1 MLLADLKSMAA
12 GLGIAGAGS
21 MKKAVLVE
29 AIKSSQS
36 APATPTT
43 KSVTKPNAKT
53 PVEEPAAKPAEK
65 PAEEPAAEPVV
76 KPVVRRTQRTAR
88 TVVVQAPTQAPTQAP
103 AQASSETPTEAAT
116 ETPAPEPAP
125 DRQPRER
132 RAREKQAPATDVQD
146 QGAQD
151 KQSQDRSEQRRQGQD
166 RQDQDRSEQRRQG
179 QDRSEQ
185 RRQGQDKQAQDKQ
198 DSDKQGQKQAQ
209 QTQGKQ
215 SRQGGQGNQGQ
226 QQGNQGQQQGQQA
239 YDKQDQQS
247 YQFQNDDDD
256 DGEGGSRR
264 NRRRRG
270 RDRTTVRAGTRNE
283 PDTTILEDDVLVP
296 AAGILDVLDN
306 CAFVRT
312 SGYLPGPED
321 VYLSLSMVRKYNL
334 RRGDAVV
341 GQVRQPRE
349 GERREKF
356 NPMVRIDS
364 INGTEAEGAKDR
376 VDFADAVPV
385 HPHQRLRLSTD
396 EFNLTGRVIDVAAPV
411 GKGQRGLIL
420 APPRTG
426 ATSLLQSIAT
436 SVTTNNPE
444 CHVMVVLIDTRP
456 EEVTDF
462 QRAVKGEV
470 VASTF
475 DRQPADHTLVA
486 ELAIERAKRLVELG
500 HDVVVLLDSL
510 TRLGRA
516 YNLAAPPNGR
526 VLGGL
531 VDSSAVH
538 PTKEF
543 FGAARKI
550 EDGGSLTILATVTVG
565 TGSATDEFFL
575 EELAGTANLELRL
588 SVDRAAAGIVP
599 AVDVVASGTRH
610 EELLLAPAEGAVVGN
625 LRKQLAAA
633 DSPQA
638 LNKLVGSRMSAD

>member
-1 MLLADLKSMAA
+1 MTETPSAATPADSQDAAPDAATKPARKASKSGGLGSMLLADLKSMA
-12 GLGIAGAGS
+12 GGMGIAGAGS
-21 MKKAVLVE
+21 MKKAQLVE
-29 AIKSSQS
+29 AIKAAQSPNASAQKPAQKSSQ
-36 APATPTT
+36 
-43 KSVTKPNAKT
+43 KSSQ
-53 PVEEPAAKPAEK
+53 K
-65 PAEEPAAEPVV
+65 PAEEPAQQEAAPA
-76 KPVVRRTQRTAR
+76 PDPAPAR
-88 TVVVQAPTQAPTQAP
+88 TD
-103 AQASSETPTEAAT
+103 EAARS
-116 ETPAPEPAP
+116 EEPAP
-125 DRQPRER
+125 QTTVRTRTRKQRAAEQAAEAAEQKQPEQ
-132 RAREKQAPATDVQD
+132 KQK
-146 QGAQD
+146 QD
-151 KQSQDRSEQRRQGQD
+151 KQ
-166 RQDQDRSEQRRQG
+166 
-179 QDRSEQ
+179 
-185 RRQGQDKQAQDKQ
+185 QDKQ
-198 DSDKQGQKQAQ
+198 DQKSDKQQGQKQGNQQGAQ
-209 QTQGKQ
+209 K
-215 SRQGGQGNQGQ
+215 QGNQ
-226 QQGNQGQQQGQQA
+226 QGQRNQDRQQDQRQDQREQRAQEQRAQEQRAQDRNQDRQQ
-239 YDKQDQQS
+239 DQRQDQQ
-247 YQFQNDDDD
+247 DDDE

-270 RDRTTVRAGTRNE
+270 RDRTTPRTGGNRSE

-321 VYLSLSMVRKYNL
+321 VYLSLSMVRKYHL

-364 INGTEAEGAKDR
+364 INGTEAEGAKER
-376 VDFADAVPV
+376 PEFSDAVPV
-385 HPHQRLRLSTD
+385 HPHQRLRLATD
-396 EFNLTGRVIDVAAPV
+396 DANPTGKVIDIAAPV

-420 APPRTG
+420 TPPRTG
-426 ATSLLQSIAT
+426 ATSLLQSIAQA
-436 SVTTNNPE
+436 VTTNNPE
-444 CHVMVVLIDTRP
+444 CHVMVVLVDARP

-516 YNLAAPPNGR
+516 YNLAAPANGR
-526 VLGGL
+526 VLAGI
-531 VDSSAVH
+531 VDASAVH

-550 EDGGSLTILATVTVG
+550 EDAGSLTVLATVAVG

-575 EELAGTANLELRL
+575 EEIAGTENWELAL
-588 SVDRAAAGIVP
+588 SAERAARGIVP

-610 EELLLAPAEGAVVGN
+610 EEKLLAPAEGAVVGDI
-625 LRKQLAAA
+625 RKQLAAA
-633 DSPQA
+633 DSSQA
-638 LNKLVGSRMSAD
+638 VSKVIGAR

>member
-1 MLLADLKSMAA
+1 MRRIHVTETPSAPAENAATKPAKKSGGLSSMLLADLKSMAA

-21 MKKAVLVE
+21 MKKAQLVD
-29 AIKSSQS
+29 AIRANQS
-36 APATPTT
+36 GGAPARP
-43 KSVTKPNAKT
+43 AKQT
-53 PVEEPAAKPAEK
+53 QPEQPVQQPVEQPEQKSAEPAA
-65 PAEEPAAEPVV
+65 AAEPA
-76 KPVVRRTQRTAR
+76 PQTTVRTRTRKQR
-88 TVVVQAPTQAPTQAP
+88 QAEQQAERVEQ
-103 AQASSETPTEAAT
+103 Q
-116 ETPAPEPAP
+116 PE
-125 DRQPRER
+125 
-132 RAREKQAPATDVQD
+132 
-146 QGAQD
+146 
-151 KQSQDRSEQRRQGQD
+151 DRSEQKSEQRA
-166 RQDQDRSEQRRQG
+166 DQRSEQKAE
-179 QDRSEQ
+179 RSE
-185 RRQGQDKQAQDKQ
+185 KQ
-198 DSDKQGQKQAQ
+198 DQKKSDRQQGQKQDQ
-209 QTQGKQ
+209 GQKQGKQ
-215 SRQGGQGNQGQ
+215 NQQ
-226 QQGNQGQQQGQQA
+226 NQQNQQGKQDRDQNRQDQNRQDQNRQDQNRQ
-239 YDKQDQQS
+239 DQNRQDQNRQDQQAQHQS
-247 YQFQNDDDD
+247 DDDE

-270 RDRTTVRAGTRNE
+270 RDRTLPRQGGSRNE

-321 VYLSLSMVRKYNL
+321 VYLSLSMVRKYHL

-364 INGTEAEGAKDR
+364 VNGTEAEGAKER
-376 VDFADAVPV
+376 PEFADAVPV
-385 HPHQRLRLSTD
+385 HPHQRLRLASD
-396 EFNLTGRVIDVAAPV
+396 ADLIGRVVDVAAPV
-411 GKGQRGLIL
+411 GKGQRGLVL

-426 ATSLLQSIAT
+426 ATTLFQSIAQ
-436 SVTTNNPE
+436 SVTANNPE
-444 CHVMVVLIDTRP
+444 CHVMVVLVDTRP
-456 EEVTDF
+456 EEVTDY

-516 YNLAAPPNGR
+516 YNLAAPANGR
-526 VLGGL
+526 VLAGL
-531 VDSSAVH
+531 VDASAVH

-543 FGAARKI
+543 FGAARAI
-550 EDGGSLTILATVTVG
+550 EDGGSLTILATVAVG

-575 EELAGTANLELRL
+575 EELAGAANLELVL
-588 SVDRAAAGIVP
+588 SAERAAKGIVP
-599 AVDVVASGTRH
+599 AVDVAASGTRH
-610 EELLLAPAEGAVVGN
+610 EEKLLAPAEGAVVGD

-638 LNKLVGSRMSAD
+638 VTKVVGAR

>member
-1 MLLADLKSMAA
+1 MTETPSKPAKKTASRSAGLSSMLLADLKSMAV
-12 GLGIAGAGS
+12 GLGVAGAGS
-21 MKKAVLVE
+21 MKKAQLVE
-29 AIKSSQS
+29 AIKATQSSGRPATS
-36 APATPTT
+36 APAA
-43 KSVTKPNAKT
+43 SA
-53 PVEEPAAKPAEK
+53 PAEA
-65 PAEEPAAEPVV
+65 PGGAE
-76 KPVVRRTQRTAR
+76 
-88 TVVVQAPTQAPTQAP
+88 AP
-103 AQASSETPTEAAT
+103 ARQEPEQ
-116 ETPAPEPAP
+116 EPAP
-125 DRQPRER
+125 QATVRTRTRKQRQVEQ
-132 RAREKQAPATDVQD
+132 AEQKQAEQQQSEQQPGQKQAEQKQAEQSDREQGQKAQKGPKGQQSAKDGKQQD
-146 QGAQD
+146 KQDKQDRQD
-151 KQSQDRSEQRRQGQD
+151 KQSRQN
-166 RQDQDRSEQRRQG
+166 
-179 QDRSEQ
+179 
-185 RRQGQDKQAQDKQ
+185 
-198 DSDKQGQKQAQ
+198 Q
-209 QTQGKQ
+209 QQNQ
-215 SRQGGQGNQGQ
+215 QQNQGQ
-226 QQGNQGQQQGQQA
+226 QQNQQQP
-239 YDKQDQQS
+239 DEDE
-247 YQFQNDDDD
+247 

-270 RDRTTVRAGTRNE
+270 RDRTTVRHGGRSE

-321 VYLSLSMVRKYNL
+321 VYLSLSMVRKYHL

-364 INGTEAEGAKDR
+364 VNGTESEGAKER
-376 VDFADAVPV
+376 PEFSDAVPV
-385 HPHQRLRLSTD
+385 HPHQRLRLATD
-396 EFNLTGRVIDVAAPV
+396 EANLTGKVIDIASPI

-420 APPRTG
+420 TPPRTG
-426 ATSLLQSIAT
+426 ATSLLQSIAQ

-444 CHVMVVLIDTRP
+444 CHVMVVLVDARP

-516 YNLAAPPNGR
+516 YNLAAPANGR
-526 VLGGL
+526 VLAGI
-531 VDSSAVH
+531 VDASAVH

-550 EDGGSLTILATVTVG
+550 EDAGSLTVLATVAVG

-575 EELAGTANLELRL
+575 EEIAGTENWELAL
-588 SVDRAAAGIVP
+588 SAERAAKGIVP
-599 AVDVVASGTRH
+599 AVDVTASGTRH
-610 EELLLAPAEGAVVGN
+610 EERLLAPAEGAVVGDI
-625 LRKQLAAA
+625 RKKLAAA
-633 DSPQA
+633 DSQQA
-638 LNKLVGSRMSAD
+638 VAKVVGGH

>member
-1 MLLADLKSMAA
+1 MTETPSASASAPAKKRGGGLNSMLLADLKSMAA
-12 GLGIAGAGS
+12 GLAIAGAGS
-21 MKKAVLVE
+21 MKKAQLVD
-29 AIKSSQS
+29 AIKASQ
-36 APATPTT
+36 APA
-43 KSVTKPNAKT
+43 A
-53 PVEEPAAKPAEK
+53 
-65 PAEEPAAEPVV
+65 
-76 KPVVRRTQRTAR
+76 
-88 TVVVQAPTQAPTQAP
+88 QAPATQAP
-103 AQASSETPTEAAT
+103 AT
-116 ETPAPEPAP
+116 
-125 DRQPRER
+125 
-132 RAREKQAPATDVQD
+132 QAPAAQAPKVERTTRAERAARSARVEVADPPPEQDDRTGDKTD
-146 QGAQD
+146 D
-151 KQSQDRSEQRRQGQD
+151 KPQD
-166 RQDQDRSEQRRQG
+166 RQDQ
-179 QDRSEQ
+179 
-185 RRQGQDKQAQDKQ
+185 
-198 DSDKQGQKQAQ
+198 KQGQQSKQQRQRQPKQSKQPQPQDNQRQEQPEQQREQAQPQPDKQQAQ
-209 QTQGKQ
+209 QNQAQQNQ
-215 SRQGGQGNQGQ
+215 SQV
-226 QQGNQGQQQGQQA
+226 
-239 YDKQDQQS
+239 
-247 YQFQNDDDD
+247 DDGDD

-270 RDRTTVRAGTRNE
+270 RDRERERERTPVRTGARNE

-321 VYLSLSMVRKYNL
+321 VYLSLSMVRKYHL

-364 INGTEAEGAKDR
+364 INGTDAEGAKDR
-376 VDFADAVPV
+376 PDFSDALPV
-385 HPHQRLRLSTD
+385 HPHQRLRLATD
-396 EFNLTGRVIDVAAPV
+396 DANLIGRVVDIATPI
-411 GKGQRGLIL
+411 GKGQRGLIM

-444 CHVMVVLIDTRP
+444 CHVMVVLVDTRP

-475 DRQPADHTLVA
+475 DRQPADHTVVA

-516 YNLAAPPNGR
+516 YNLAAPANGR
-526 VLGGL
+526 VLGGV
-531 VDSSAVH
+531 VDACAVH

-550 EDGGSLTILATVTVG
+550 EDGGSLTILATVTVD
-565 TGSATDEFFL
+565 THSATDEFFL
-575 EELAGTANLELRL
+575 EELSGTANLELRL
-588 SVDRAAAGIVP
+588 SADRAAKGLVP
-599 AVDVVASGTRH
+599 AIDVAASRTRH
-610 EELLLAPAEGAVVGN
+610 EEKLLAPAEGAVVGD

-638 LNKLVGSRMSAD
+638 VSKVFGARSSAR

>member
-1 MLLADLKSMAA
+1 VTETPSAAAENAATKPAKKSGGLSSMLLADLKSMAA

-21 MKKAVLVE
+21 MKKAQLVD
-29 AIKSSQS
+29 AIRAFQSGGPAQS
-36 APATPTT
+36 APSRAEQPAPQPERSEQTT
-43 KSVTKPNAKT
+43 EA
-53 PVEEPAAKPAEK
+53 
-65 PAEEPAAEPVV
+65 AAEPA
-76 KPVVRRTQRTAR
+76 PQTTVRTRTRKQRAAEQQAERAGGTTEDRSEKEPEQRTDQR
-88 TVVVQAPTQAPTQAP
+88 
-103 AQASSETPTEAAT
+103 SE
-116 ETPAPEPAP
+116 
-125 DRQPRER
+125 Q
-132 RAREKQAPATDVQD
+132 K
-146 QGAQD
+146 
-151 KQSQDRSEQRRQGQD
+151 SDRSEQKAD
-166 RQDQDRSEQRRQG
+166 RVE
-179 QDRSEQ
+179 
-185 RRQGQDKQAQDKQ
+185 
-198 DSDKQGQKQAQ
+198 KQGQKKSDKQ
-209 QTQGKQ
+209 QDQKQ
-215 SRQGGQGNQGQ
+215 DQKAKQNQQ
-226 QQGNQGQQQGQQA
+226 NQQGQQA
-239 YDKQDQQS
+239 KDRDRQDQNRQDQQR
-247 YQFQNDDDD
+247 QDQHAGDDDE

-270 RDRTTVRAGTRNE
+270 RDRTTARQGGSRNE

-321 VYLSLSMVRKYNL
+321 VYLSLSMVRKYHL

-364 INGTEAEGAKDR
+364 VNGTEAEGAKER
-376 VDFADAVPV
+376 PQFADAVPV
-385 HPHQRLRLSTD
+385 HPHQRLRLATD
-396 EFNLTGRVIDVAAPV
+396 ADLIGRVVDLAAPV
-411 GKGQRGLIL
+411 GKGQRGLVL

-426 ATSLLQSIAT
+426 ATTLLQSVAQ

-444 CHVMVVLIDTRP
+444 CHVMVVLVDTRP
-456 EEVTDF
+456 EEVTDY

-475 DRQPADHTLVA
+475 DRQPGDHTLVA

-516 YNLAAPPNGR
+516 YNLAAPANGR
-526 VLGGL
+526 VLAGL
-531 VDSSAVH
+531 VDASAVH

-543 FGAARKI
+543 FGAARAV
-550 EDGGSLTILATVTVG
+550 EDGGSLTILATVAVG

-575 EELAGTANLELRL
+575 EELAGAANLELVL
-588 SVDRAAAGIVP
+588 STERAAKGIVP
-599 AVDVVASGTRH
+599 AVDVAASGTRH
-610 EELLLAPAEGAVVGN
+610 EEKLLAPAEGAVVGD

-638 LNKLVGSRMSAD
+638 VTKVVGAR

>member
-1 MLLADLKSMAA
+1 MTETPSADTSAGTAADTETPAAKKPAKKAASKSAGLSSMLLADLKSMAA
-12 GLGIAGAGS
+12 GLGVAGAGS
-21 MKKAVLVE
+21 MKKAQLVD
-29 AIKSSQS
+29 AIKAAQSGSSAKA
-36 APATPTT
+36 APA
-43 KSVTKPNAKT
+43 
-53 PVEEPAAKPAEK
+53 PVE
-65 PAEEPAAEPVV
+65 
-76 KPVVRRTQRTAR
+76 
-88 TVVVQAPTQAPTQAP
+88 QAPVEQAP
-103 AQASSETPTEAAT
+103 AQQTPVQQAP
-116 ETPAPEPAP
+116 PAEPAP
-125 DRQPRER
+125 DETV
-132 RAREKQAPATDVQD
+132 QAPAQPTVRTRTRKQRQAEQAEKTAPAEQPTEVPAEQK
-146 QGAQD
+146 QGQQGQQAQG
-151 KQSQDRSEQRRQGQD
+151 KQNQQKQDRAKQDRQNQDRQNQDRQNQQDRQD
-166 RQDQDRSEQRRQG
+166 RQDQDRR
-179 QDRSEQ
+179 
-185 RRQGQDKQAQDKQ
+185 
-198 DSDKQGQKQAQ
+198 
-209 QTQGKQ
+209 
-215 SRQGGQGNQGQ
+215 NQ
-226 QQGNQGQQQGQQA
+226 QQNQQNQQNQNQ
-239 YDKQDQQS
+239 QDQ
-247 YQFQNDDDD
+247 DDEDD
-256 DGEGGSRR
+256 EGGSRR

-270 RDRTTVRAGTRNE
+270 RDRTTVRPGARNE

-321 VYLSLSMVRKYNL
+321 VYLSLSMVRKYHL

-364 INGTEAEGAKDR
+364 VNGTEAEGAKER
-376 VDFADAVPV
+376 PEFGDAVPV
-385 HPHQRLRLSTD
+385 HPHQRLRLATD
-396 EFNLTGRVIDVAAPV
+396 DDNLIGRVIDVAAPV
-411 GKGQRGLIL
+411 GKGQRGLIRT
-420 APPRTG
+420 PPRTG
-426 ATSLLQSIAT
+426 ATTLLQSIAQ

-444 CHVMVVLIDTRP
+444 CHVMVVLVDTRP

-516 YNLAAPPNGR
+516 YNLAAPANGR

-531 VDSSAVH
+531 VDASAVH

-543 FGAARKI
+543 FGAARKL
-550 EDGGSLTILATVTVG
+550 EDAGSLTILATVSVG

-575 EELAGTANLELRL
+575 EELAGTANLELVL
-588 SVDRAAAGIVP
+588 SADRAAKGIVP
-599 AVDVVASGTRH
+599 AVDVAASGTRH
-610 EELLLAPAEGAVVGN
+610 EEKLLAPAEGAVVGN

-638 LNKLVGSRMSAD
+638 VNKVVGSR

>member
-1 MLLADLKSMAA
+1 MTETPSATPAEQDAAPDAAPAAAPDAAVKPAKKAPARSASKSAGLGSMLLADLKSMAV
-12 GLGIAGAGS
+12 GLGIPGAGA
-21 MKKAVLVE
+21 MKKAQLVE
-29 AIKSSQS
+29 AIKAS
-36 APATPTT
+36 
-43 KSVTKPNAKT
+43 
-53 PVEEPAAKPAEK
+53 
-65 PAEEPAAEPVV
+65 
-76 KPVVRRTQRTAR
+76 
-88 TVVVQAPTQAPTQAP
+88 QAPTASQDRTQDKTP
-103 AQASSETPTEAAT
+103 DKAQDK
-116 ETPAPEPAP
+116 TPAPARAEAPAEQPAEAPAPQTTVRTRTRKQRQVEQAEQKQAEQRQPEQRQPEQQPDQKQSEKGARQDKQGQEKAQDKAP
-125 DRQPRER
+125 DRQRQDKGQKQ
-132 RAREKQAPATDVQD
+132 EKQ
-146 QGAQD
+146 QGEP
-151 KQSQDRSEQRRQGQD
+151 KQD
-166 RQDQDRSEQRRQG
+166 RQ
-179 QDRSEQ
+179 
-185 RRQGQDKQAQDKQ
+185 
-198 DSDKQGQKQAQ
+198 Q
-209 QTQGKQ
+209 Q
-215 SRQGGQGNQGQ
+215 NQNQNQ
-226 QQGNQGQQQGQQA
+226 QH
-239 YDKQDQQS
+239 
-247 YQFQNDDDD
+247 DDDE

-270 RDRTTVRAGTRNE
+270 RDRTTARVGGARNE

-321 VYLSLSMVRKYNL
+321 VYLSLSMVRKYHL

-364 INGTEAEGAKDR
+364 VNGTEAEGAKER
-376 VDFADAVPV
+376 PEFGDAVPV
-385 HPHQRLRLSTD
+385 HPHQRLRFATD
-396 EFNLTGRVIDVAAPV
+396 ESNLAGKVVDIAAPV

-420 APPRTG
+420 APPRSG
-426 ATSLLQSIAT
+426 ATTLLQSIAR

-444 CHVMVVLIDTRP
+444 CHVMVVLVDTRP

-516 YNLAAPPNGR
+516 YNLAAPANGR

-531 VDSSAVH
+531 VDASAVH

-550 EDGGSLTILATVTVG
+550 EDAGSLTILATVAVG

-575 EELAGTANLELRL
+575 EELAGTANLELVL
-588 SVDRAAAGIVP
+588 SADRAARGILP
-599 AVDVVASGTRH
+599 AIDVAASGTRH
-610 EELLLAPAEGAVVGN
+610 EEKLLAPAEGAVVGD

-633 DSPQA
+633 DSAQA
-638 LNKLVGSRMSAD
+638 VAKVIGSR

>member
-1 MLLADLKSMAA
+1 VTETPSATTEKPARKAASKSAGLSSMLLADLKSMAA
-12 GLGIAGAGS
+12 GLGIPGAGS
-21 MKKAVLVE
+21 MKKAQLVD
-29 AIKSSQS
+29 AIKAARSGGGEQ
-36 APATPTT
+36 ARVERA
-43 KSVTKPNAKT
+43 SVEQARVDQPRDDQ
-53 PVEEPAAKPAEK
+53 PRDEQPRDEQPSVEQPRVE
-65 PAEEPAAEPVV
+65 
-76 KPVVRRTQRTAR
+76 
-88 TVVVQAPTQAPTQAP
+88 QAP
-103 AQASSETPTEAAT
+103 AAD
-116 ETPAPEPAP
+116 EPAP
-125 DRQPRER
+125 QTTVRTRTRKQRQAEQADKQTDRQTDRQ
-132 RAREKQAPATDVQD
+132 ADKQAEKGEPPAQKQD
-146 QGAQD
+146 QKQD
-151 KQSQDRSEQRRQGQD
+151 QKQGQQSQKA
-166 RQDQDRSEQRRQG
+166 RQDQ
-179 QDRSEQ
+179 
-185 RRQGQDKQAQDKQ
+185 
-198 DSDKQGQKQAQ
+198 KQGQQNQNQQAQNQQAQNQNQQAQ
-209 QTQGKQ
+209 Q
-215 SRQGGQGNQGQ
+215 
-226 QQGNQGQQQGQQA
+226 
-239 YDKQDQQS
+239 
-247 YQFQNDDDD
+247 DDDE

-270 RDRTTVRAGTRNE
+270 RDRTATRPGGRNE

-321 VYLSLSMVRKYNL
+321 VYLSLSMVRKYHL

-364 INGTEAEGAKDR
+364 VNGTEADGAKER
-376 VDFADAVPV
+376 PDFADAVPV
-385 HPHQRLRLSTD
+385 HPHQRLRLATD
-396 EFNLTGRVIDVAAPV
+396 DSDLTGRVIDIAAPV
-411 GKGQRGLIL
+411 GKGQRGLVL
-420 APPRTG
+420 TPPRTG
-426 ATSLLQSIAT
+426 ATSLLQAVARA
-436 SVTTNNPE
+436 VTTNNPE
-444 CHVMVVLIDTRP
+444 CHVMVVLVDTRP

-462 QRAVKGEV
+462 QRGVKGEV

-516 YNLAAPPNGR
+516 YNLAAPANGR

-531 VDSSAVH
+531 VDASAVH

-550 EDGGSLTILATVTVG
+550 EDAGSLTILATVSVG

-575 EELAGTANLELRL
+575 EELAGTANLELVL
-588 SVDRAAAGIVP
+588 STERAAKGIVP
-599 AVDVVASGTRH
+599 AVDVAASGTRH
-610 EELLLAPAEGAVVGN
+610 EEKLLAPAEGAVVGD

-638 LNKLVGSRMSAD
+638 VAKLVGAR

>member
-1 MLLADLKSMAA
+1 VTETPSAPAENAATKPAKKSGGLSSMLLADLKSMAA

-21 MKKAVLVE
+21 MKKAQLVD
-29 AIKSSQS
+29 AIRANQS
-36 APATPTT
+36 GGAPAQPAKQTQPEQPVQQQEQPEP
-43 KSVTKPNAKT
+43 KSA
-53 PVEEPAAKPAEK
+53 EPAA
-65 PAEEPAAEPVV
+65 AAEPA
-76 KPVVRRTQRTAR
+76 PQTTVRTRTRKQR
-88 TVVVQAPTQAPTQAP
+88 QAEQQAER
-103 AQASSETPTEAAT
+103 SEQQ
-116 ETPAPEPAP
+116 PE
-125 DRQPRER
+125 
-132 RAREKQAPATDVQD
+132 
-146 QGAQD
+146 
-151 KQSQDRSEQRRQGQD
+151 DRSEQKPEQKADQDSGQRAEQKAERSEKQDQKKSD
-166 RQDQDRSEQRRQG
+166 RQ
-179 QDRSEQ
+179 
-185 RRQGQDKQAQDKQ
+185 
-198 DSDKQGQKQAQ
+198 QGQKQEQ
-209 QTQGKQ
+209 GQKQGKQ
-215 SRQGGQGNQGQ
+215 N
-226 QQGNQGQQQGQQA
+226 QQGKQDRDQNRQDQNLEDQNRQEQA
-239 YDKQDQQS
+239 RQDQNRQDQQAQHQS
-247 YQFQNDDDD
+247 DDDE

-270 RDRTTVRAGTRNE
+270 RDRTLPRQGGSRNE

-321 VYLSLSMVRKYNL
+321 VYLSLSMVRKYHL

-364 INGTEAEGAKDR
+364 VNGTEAEGAKER
-376 VDFADAVPV
+376 PEFADAVPV
-385 HPHQRLRLSTD
+385 HPHQRLRLASD
-396 EFNLTGRVIDVAAPV
+396 ADLIGRVVDVAAPV
-411 GKGQRGLIL
+411 GKGQRGLVL

-426 ATSLLQSIAT
+426 ATTLLQSIAQ
-436 SVTTNNPE
+436 SVTANNPE
-444 CHVMVVLIDTRP
+444 CHVMVVLVDTRP
-456 EEVTDF
+456 EEVTDY
-462 QRAVKGEV
+462 QRSVKGEV

-516 YNLAAPPNGR
+516 YNLAAPANGR
-526 VLGGL
+526 VLAGL
-531 VDSSAVH
+531 VDASAVH

-543 FGAARKI
+543 FGAARAV
-550 EDGGSLTILATVTVG
+550 EDGGSLTILATVAVG

-575 EELAGTANLELRL
+575 EELAGAANLELVL
-588 SVDRAAAGIVP
+588 SAERAAKGIVP
-599 AVDVVASGTRH
+599 AVDVAASGTRH
-610 EELLLAPAEGAVVGN
+610 EEKLLAPAEGAVVGN

-638 LNKLVGSRMSAD
+638 VTKVVGAR

>member
-1 MLLADLKSMAA
+1 MTETPSAATPADSQDTAPDAATKPARKASKSGGLGSMLLADLKSMA
-12 GLGIAGAGS
+12 GGMGIAGAGS
-21 MKKAVLVE
+21 MKKAQLVE
-29 AIKSSQS
+29 AIKAAQS
-36 APATPTT
+36 PNASAGKQAQKPAQQEAAPSPDPAPARTDEPAR
-43 KSVTKPNAKT
+43 S
-53 PVEEPAAKPAEK
+53 EEPAPQTTVRTRTRKQR
-65 PAEEPAAEPVV
+65 AAE
-76 KPVVRRTQRTAR
+76 
-88 TVVVQAPTQAPTQAP
+88 QAA
-103 AQASSETPTEAAT
+103 EAAEQKQPEQKQT
-116 ETPAPEPAP
+116 EQKQPEQK
-125 DRQPRER
+125 QPEQ
-132 RAREKQAPATDVQD
+132 KQPEQK
-146 QGAQD
+146 QD
-151 KQSQDRSEQRRQGQD
+151 KQQ
-166 RQDQDRSEQRRQG
+166 
-179 QDRSEQ
+179 
-185 RRQGQDKQAQDKQ
+185 QDKQ
-198 DSDKQGQKQAQ
+198 DQKSDKQQGQKQGNQQGAQ
-209 QTQGKQ
+209 K
-215 SRQGGQGNQGQ
+215 QGNQ
-226 QQGNQGQQQGQQA
+226 QGQRNQDRQQDQRQDQREQRTQEQRAQEQRAQDRNQDRQQ
-239 YDKQDQQS
+239 DQRHQDQQ
-247 YQFQNDDDD
+247 DDDE

-270 RDRTTVRAGTRNE
+270 RDRTTARTGANRSE

-321 VYLSLSMVRKYNL
+321 VYLSLSMVRKYHL

-364 INGTEAEGAKDR
+364 INGTEAEGAKER
-376 VDFADAVPV
+376 PEFSDAVPV
-385 HPHQRLRLSTD
+385 HPHQRLRLATD
-396 EFNLTGRVIDVAAPV
+396 DANPTGKVIDIAAPV

-420 APPRTG
+420 TPPRTG
-426 ATSLLQSIAT
+426 ATSLLQSIAQA
-436 SVTTNNPE
+436 VTTNNPE
-444 CHVMVVLIDTRP
+444 CHVMVVLVDARP

-516 YNLAAPPNGR
+516 YNLAAPANGR
-526 VLGGL
+526 VLAGI
-531 VDSSAVH
+531 VDASAVH

-550 EDGGSLTILATVTVG
+550 EDAGSLTVLATVAVG

-575 EELAGTANLELRL
+575 EEIAGTENWELAL
-588 SVDRAAAGIVP
+588 SAERAARGIVP

-610 EELLLAPAEGAVVGN
+610 EEKLLAPAEGAVVGDI
-625 LRKQLAAA
+625 RKQLAAA
-633 DSPQA
+633 DSSQA
-638 LNKLVGSRMSAD
+638 VSKVIGVR

>member
-1 MLLADLKSMAA
+1 MTETPSAATPADSQDAAPDAATKPARKASKSGGLGSMLLADLKSMA
-12 GLGIAGAGS
+12 GGMGIAGAGS
-21 MKKAVLVE
+21 MKKAQLVE
-29 AIKSSQS
+29 AIKAAQSPSSQS
-36 APATPTT
+36 PA
-43 KSVTKPNAKT
+43 SA
-53 PVEEPAAKPAEK
+53 
-65 PAEEPAAEPVV
+65 
-76 KPVVRRTQRTAR
+76 
-88 TVVVQAPTQAPTQAP
+88 
-103 AQASSETPTEAAT
+103 
-116 ETPAPEPAP
+116 
-125 DRQPRER
+125 
-132 RAREKQAPATDVQD
+132 EKQAPKQAPKQEPKQD
-146 QGAQD
+146 P
-151 KQSQDRSEQRRQGQD
+151 
-166 RQDQDRSEQRRQG
+166 
-179 QDRSEQ
+179 
-185 RRQGQDKQAQDKQ
+185 KQAQASAEPEAVRSDAPARTEEPAPQTTVRTRTRKQRAAEQAAEVAEQKQPEQKQKQQDQKSEKQNDKQ
-198 DSDKQGQKQAQ
+198 QGQKQGAQ
-209 QTQGKQ
+209 K
-215 SRQGGQGNQGQ
+215 QGN
-226 QQGNQGQQQGQQA
+226 QQGNQQGQRN
-239 YDKQDQQS
+239 QDQRQD
-247 YQFQNDDDD
+247 QRGQEQRQDRQQDQREQRAQEQRAQDRNQDRQQDQRHQDQDDDE

-270 RDRTTVRAGTRNE
+270 RDRTTVRAGGGNRSE
-283 PDTTILEDDVLVP
+283 PDTTILEDDVLVL

-321 VYLSLSMVRKYNL
+321 VYLSLSMVRKYHL

-364 INGTEAEGAKDR
+364 INGTEAEGAKER
-376 VDFADAVPV
+376 PEFSDAVPV
-385 HPHQRLRLSTD
+385 HPHQRLRLATD
-396 EFNLTGRVIDVAAPV
+396 DANPTGKVIDIAAPV

-420 APPRTG
+420 TPPRTG
-426 ATSLLQSIAT
+426 ATSLLQSIAQA
-436 SVTTNNPE
+436 VTTNNPE
-444 CHVMVVLIDTRP
+444 CHVMVVLVDARP

-516 YNLAAPPNGR
+516 YNLAAPANGR
-526 VLGGL
+526 VLAGI
-531 VDSSAVH
+531 VDASAVH

-550 EDGGSLTILATVTVG
+550 EDAGSLTVLATVAVG

-575 EELAGTANLELRL
+575 EEIAGTENWELAL
-588 SVDRAAAGIVP
+588 SAERAARGIVP

-610 EELLLAPAEGAVVGN
+610 EEKLLAPAEGAVVGDI
-625 LRKQLAAA
+625 RKQLAAA
-633 DSPQA
+633 DSSQA
-638 LNKLVGSRMSAD
+638 VSKVIGAR

>member
-1 MLLADLKSMAA
+1 MTETPSVETVETAAAKKPAKKAAAKSGGLNSMLLADLKSMAV
-12 GLGIAGAGS
+12 GLGISGAGS
-21 MKKAVLVE
+21 MKKAQLVD
-29 AIKSSQS
+29 AIKAAGTPKAE
-36 APATPTT
+36 AP
-43 KSVTKPNAKT
+43 K
-53 PVEEPAAKPAEK
+53 AEA
-65 PAEEPAAEPVV
+65 PRPRL
-76 KPVVRRTQRTAR
+76 RR
-88 TVVVQAPTQAPTQAP
+88 
-103 AQASSETPTEAAT
+103 
-116 ETPAPEPAP
+116 
-125 DRQPRER
+125 PRLRRPRR
-132 RAREKQAPATDVQD
+132 RARHRVPTRRPTSPLPRRPCARAPASSGRPSRPRSRSRSRSRARSRQESKQEPRQD
-146 QGAQD
+146 ERQDEQPQRKQKQQQSDRQDEQSDRQQDRQNEQKQD
-151 KQSQDRSEQRRQGQD
+151 KQEKHN
-166 RQDQDRSEQRRQG
+166 EP
-179 QDRSEQ
+179 
-185 RRQGQDKQAQDKQ
+185 
-198 DSDKQGQKQAQ
+198 KQGQKQQ
-209 QTQGKQ
+209 GQGKQ
-215 SRQGGQGNQGQ
+215 QQNQQAQ
-226 QQGNQGQQQGQQA
+226 QQAQHAQQQQAQQ
-239 YDKQDQQS
+239 QQN
-247 YQFQNDDDD
+247 QQQDDDE

-270 RDRTTVRAGTRNE
+270 RDRTTVRAGGGRNE

-321 VYLSLSMVRKYNL
+321 VYLSLSMVRKYHL

-364 INGTEAEGAKDR
+364 INGTEAEGAKER
-376 VDFADAVPV
+376 PDFADSVPV
-385 HPHQRLRLSTD
+385 HPHQRLRLATD
-396 EFNLTGRVIDVAAPV
+396 ESNVIGKVVDIAAPI
-411 GKGQRGLIL
+411 GKGQRGLL
-420 APPRTG
+420 RTPPRTG
-426 ATSLLQSIAT
+426 TTTLLRSIAQ

-444 CHVMVVLIDTRP
+444 CHVMVVLVDTRP
-456 EEVTDF
+456 EEVTDY

-475 DRQPADHTLVA
+475 DRQPGDHTLVA

-516 YNLAAPPNGR
+516 YNLAAPANGR

-531 VDSSAVH
+531 VDASAVH

-550 EDGGSLTILATVTVG
+550 EDAGSLTILATVSVG

-575 EELAGTANLELRL
+575 EELAGTANLELVL
-588 SVDRAAAGIVP
+588 SADRAAKGIVP
-599 AVDVVASGTRH
+599 AVDVAASGTRH
-610 EELLLAPAEGAVVGN
+610 EEKLLAPAEGAVVGD

-633 DSPQA
+633 ETPA
-638 LNKLVGSRMSAD
+638 AVGKVIGHR

>member
-1 MLLADLKSMAA
+1 MTETPSKAPRKAASKSAGLSSMLLADLKSMAG

-21 MKKAVLVE
+21 MKKAQLVD
-29 AIKSSQS
+29 AIKAAQSGGGAPAS
-36 APATPTT
+36 APASAQAPEQAPEQAPATGDQ
-43 KSVTKPNAKT
+43 
-53 PVEEPAAKPAEK
+53 PAAAATGGDETAR
-65 PAEEPAAEPVV
+65 AEEPAPQTTVRTRTRKQRQVERAEQSDQGKQSDQGEQSEPSGQTD
-76 KPVVRRTQRTAR
+76 RAE
-88 TVVVQAPTQAPTQAP
+88 QAPSARQ
-103 AQASSETPTEAAT
+103 
-116 ETPAPEPAP
+116 
-125 DRQPRER
+125 DRQQQGQRNDRKSEQ
-132 RAREKQAPATDVQD
+132 RAEQKDEPQKAEQKADRNEPKQGQQKQAKQN
-146 QGAQD
+146 QQQNQD
-151 KQSQDRSEQRRQGQD
+151 KQSQQN
-166 RQDQDRSEQRRQG
+166 
-179 QDRSEQ
+179 
-185 RRQGQDKQAQDKQ
+185 
-198 DSDKQGQKQAQ
+198 Q
-209 QTQGKQ
+209 Q
-215 SRQGGQGNQGQ
+215 NQGQ
-226 QQGNQGQQQGQQA
+226 QQNQQQNQA
-239 YDKQDQQS
+239 QHP
-247 YQFQNDDDD
+247 DDDE

-270 RDRTTVRAGTRNE
+270 RDRERPVVRSGGRNE

-321 VYLSLSMVRKYNL
+321 VYLSLSMVRKYHL

-364 INGTEAEGAKDR
+364 VNGTEADGAKER
-376 VDFADAVPV
+376 PHFADAVPV
-385 HPHQRLRLSTD
+385 HPHQRLRLATD
-396 EFNLTGRVIDVAAPV
+396 DANLIGRVIDIAAPV
-411 GKGQRGLIL
+411 GKGQRGLVL
-420 APPRTG
+420 TPPRTG
-426 ATSLLQSIAT
+426 ATTLLQSVAQ
-436 SVTTNNPE
+436 SVTANNPE
-444 CHVMVVLIDTRP
+444 CHVMVVLVDTRP

-516 YNLAAPPNGR
+516 YNLAAPANGR
-526 VLGGL
+526 VLGGV
-531 VDSSAVH
+531 VDASAVH

-543 FGAARKI
+543 FGAARTI

-575 EELAGTANLELRL
+575 EELAGTANSELVL
-588 SVDRAAAGIVP
+588 SAEKAAKGIVP
-599 AVDVVASGTRH
+599 AVDVAASGTRH
-610 EELLLAPAEGAVVGN
+610 EEKLLAPAEGAVVGD

-633 DSPQA
+633 DSQQA
-638 LNKLVGSRMSAD
+638 VVKVVGRR

>member
-1 MLLADLKSMAA
+1 MRRIHVTETPSAAAENAATKPAKKSGGLSSMLLADLKSMAA

-21 MKKAVLVE
+21 MKKAQLVD
-29 AIKSSQS
+29 AIRALQSGVGSAQS
-36 APATPTT
+36 APAPAQPER
-43 KSVTKPNAKT
+43 SA
-53 PVEEPAAKPAEK
+53 EPAA
-65 PAEEPAAEPVV
+65 AAEPA
-76 KPVVRRTQRTAR
+76 PQTTVRTRTRKQR
-88 TVVVQAPTQAPTQAP
+88 QAEQQAERAGG
-103 AQASSETPTEAAT
+103 AT
-116 ETPAPEPAP
+116 E
-125 DRQPRER
+125 
-132 RAREKQAPATDVQD
+132 
-146 QGAQD
+146 
-151 KQSQDRSEQRRQGQD
+151 DRSEQKPERSEKQDQDTSDKQKGQRDQQGQKDQDQQEPKQGQQEQKQGQQEQKQSQKAKQNQQNQQGKQDRDQNRQDRD
-166 RQDQDRSEQRRQG
+166 RQDQQR
-179 QDRSEQ
+179 
-185 RRQGQDKQAQDKQ
+185 
-198 DSDKQGQKQAQ
+198 
-209 QTQGKQ
+209 
-215 SRQGGQGNQGQ
+215 
-226 QQGNQGQQQGQQA
+226 
-239 YDKQDQQS
+239 QDQNRQDHGQHPS
-247 YQFQNDDDD
+247 DDDE

-270 RDRTTVRAGTRNE
+270 RDRTTARQGGSRNE

-321 VYLSLSMVRKYNL
+321 VYLSLSMVRKYHL

-364 INGTEAEGAKDR
+364 VNGTEAEGAKER
-376 VDFADAVPV
+376 PQFADAVPV
-385 HPHQRLRLSTD
+385 HPHQRLRLATD
-396 EFNLTGRVIDVAAPV
+396 GDLIGRVVDVAAPV
-411 GKGQRGLIL
+411 GKGQRGLML

-426 ATSLLQSIAT
+426 ATTLLQSIAQ

-444 CHVMVVLIDTRP
+444 CHVMVVLVDTRP
-456 EEVTDF
+456 EEVTDY

-516 YNLAAPPNGR
+516 YNLAAPANGR
-526 VLGGL
+526 VLAGL
-531 VDSSAVH
+531 VDASAVH

-543 FGAARKI
+543 FGAARAI
-550 EDGGSLTILATVTVG
+550 EDGGSLTILATVAVG

-575 EELAGTANLELRL
+575 EELAGAANLELVL
-588 SVDRAAAGIVP
+588 STERAAKGIVP
-599 AVDVVASGTRH
+599 AVDVAASGTRH
-610 EELLLAPAEGAVVGN
+610 EEKLLAPAEGAVVGD

-638 LNKLVGSRMSAD
+638 VTKVVGAR

>member
-1 MLLADLKSMAA
+1 VTETPSATTEKPVRKAASKSAGLSSMLLADLKSMAA
-12 GLGIAGAGS
+12 GLGIPGAGS
-21 MKKAVLVE
+21 MKKAQLVD
-29 AIKSSQS
+29 AIKAARSGGGEQ
-36 APATPTT
+36 ARVERA
-43 KSVTKPNAKT
+43 SVEQARVDQPRDDQ
-53 PVEEPAAKPAEK
+53 PRDEQPRDEQPSVEQPRVE
-65 PAEEPAAEPVV
+65 
-76 KPVVRRTQRTAR
+76 
-88 TVVVQAPTQAPTQAP
+88 QAP
-103 AQASSETPTEAAT
+103 AAD
-116 ETPAPEPAP
+116 EPAP
-125 DRQPRER
+125 QTTVRTRTRKQRQAEQADKQTDRQTDRQ
-132 RAREKQAPATDVQD
+132 ADKQAEKGEPPAQKQD
-146 QGAQD
+146 QKQD
-151 KQSQDRSEQRRQGQD
+151 QKQGQQSQKA
-166 RQDQDRSEQRRQG
+166 RQDQ
-179 QDRSEQ
+179 
-185 RRQGQDKQAQDKQ
+185 
-198 DSDKQGQKQAQ
+198 KQGQQNQNQQAQNQQAQNQNQQAQ
-209 QTQGKQ
+209 Q
-215 SRQGGQGNQGQ
+215 
-226 QQGNQGQQQGQQA
+226 
-239 YDKQDQQS
+239 
-247 YQFQNDDDD
+247 DDDE

-270 RDRTTVRAGTRNE
+270 RDRTATRPGGRNE

-321 VYLSLSMVRKYNL
+321 VYLSLSMVRKYHL

-364 INGTEAEGAKDR
+364 VNGTEADGAKER
-376 VDFADAVPV
+376 PDFADAVPV
-385 HPHQRLRLSTD
+385 HPHQRLRLATD
-396 EFNLTGRVIDVAAPV
+396 DSDLTGRVIDIAAPV
-411 GKGQRGLIL
+411 GKGQRGLVL
-420 APPRTG
+420 TPPRTG
-426 ATSLLQSIAT
+426 ATSLLQAVARA
-436 SVTTNNPE
+436 VTTNNPE
-444 CHVMVVLIDTRP
+444 CHVMVVLVDTRP

-462 QRAVKGEV
+462 QRGVKGEV

-516 YNLAAPPNGR
+516 YNLAAPANGR

-531 VDSSAVH
+531 VDASAVH

-550 EDGGSLTILATVTVG
+550 EDAGSLTILATVSVG

-575 EELAGTANLELRL
+575 EELAGTANLELVL
-588 SVDRAAAGIVP
+588 STERAAKGIVP
-599 AVDVVASGTRH
+599 AVDVAASGTRH
-610 EELLLAPAEGAVVGN
+610 EEKLLAPAEGAVVGD

-638 LNKLVGSRMSAD
+638 VAKLVGAR

>member
-1 MLLADLKSMAA
+1 MTETPSATAENAAPEAAETTRPAKKAASKSGGLSSMLLADLKSMAG

-21 MKKAVLVE
+21 MKKAQLVD
-29 AIKSSQS
+29 AIKAAQS
-36 APATPTT
+36 GAG
-43 KSVTKPNAKT
+43 AK
-53 PVEEPAAKPAEK
+53 AE
-65 PAEEPAAEPVV
+65 
-76 KPVVRRTQRTAR
+76 
-88 TVVVQAPTQAPTQAP
+88 QAP
-103 AQASSETPTEAAT
+103 AQA
-116 ETPAPEPAP
+116 PAEPAAETRSDEARSAEPAAQTTVRTRTRKQRQAERAEQSADQAEPTPQDGQTQGQKP
-125 DRQPRER
+125 DGQKRDQ
-132 RAREKQAPATDVQD
+132 KQD
-146 QGAQD
+146 Q
-151 KQSQDRSEQRRQGQD
+151 KQGGQ
-166 RQDQDRSEQRRQG
+166 
-179 QDRSEQ
+179 
-185 RRQGQDKQAQDKQ
+185 
-198 DSDKQGQKQAQ
+198 KQGQ
-209 QTQGKQ
+209 
-215 SRQGGQGNQGQ
+215 GQKNEARDDQKSDQNEQKQGQ
-226 QQGNQGQQQGQQA
+226 QKQANQNKQQNQQQGQQQGQHP
-239 YDKQDQQS
+239 
-247 YQFQNDDDD
+247 DDDE

-270 RDRTTVRAGTRNE
+270 RDRTTARTGGRNE

-321 VYLSLSMVRKYNL
+321 VYLSLSMVRKYHL

-364 INGTEAEGAKDR
+364 VNGTEAEGAKER
-376 VDFADAVPV
+376 PDFADAVPV
-385 HPHQRLRLSTD
+385 HPHQRLRLATD
-396 EFNLTGRVIDVAAPV
+396 DANLTGRVIDVAAPV
-411 GKGQRGLIL
+411 GKGQRGLVL
-420 APPRTG
+420 TPPRTG
-426 ATSLLQSIAT
+426 ATSLLQSVAQSITA
-436 SVTTNNPE
+436 NNPE
-444 CHVMVVLIDTRP
+444 CHVMVVLVDTRP

-516 YNLAAPPNGR
+516 YNLAAPANGR
-526 VLGGL
+526 VLGGV
-531 VDSSAVH
+531 VDASAVH

-543 FGAARKI
+543 FGAARTI

-575 EELAGTANLELRL
+575 EELAGTANLELVL
-588 SVDRAAAGIVP
+588 SAERAAKGIVP
-599 AVDVVASGTRH
+599 AVDVAASGTRH
-610 EELLLAPAEGAVVGN
+610 EEKLLAPAEGAVVGD

-633 DSPQA
+633 DSQQA
-638 LNKLVGSRMSAD
+638 VVKVVGGR

>member
-12 GLGIAGAGS
+12 GLAVPGAGS
-21 MKKAVLVE
+21 MKKAQLVD
-29 AIKSSQS
+29 AIKAAQS
-36 APATPTT
+36 GPGKPIDKPAD
-43 KSVTKPNAKT
+43 KPADK
-53 PVEEPAAKPAEK
+53 PVEKPVEKPADKPADKPVEKPAVQPVVRRTRGEKPAAKPAEN
-65 PAEEPAAEPVV
+65 PADTQESAEPHDQ
-76 KPVVRRTQRTAR
+76 KP
-88 TVVVQAPTQAPTQAP
+88 
-103 AQASSETPTEAAT
+103 
-116 ETPAPEPAP
+116 
-125 DRQPRER
+125 
-132 RAREKQAPATDVQD
+132 
-146 QGAQD
+146 
-151 KQSQDRSEQRRQGQD
+151 
-166 RQDQDRSEQRRQG
+166 
-179 QDRSEQ
+179 
-185 RRQGQDKQAQDKQ
+185 
-198 DSDKQGQKQAQ
+198 DKQGGQSKQQ
-209 QTQGKQ
+209 RQRQPKQ
-215 SRQGGQGNQGQ
+215 SRQ
-226 QQGNQGQQQGQQA
+226 QQA
-239 YDKQDQQS
+239 QAHAQAQAQPDKPQPQQAQQAQQAQPEKQVRQSQNAQSQNTQSQNAQDQNAQS
-247 YQFQNDDDD
+247 QVDDGDE

-270 RDRTTVRAGTRNE
+270 RDRERPPVRTGGRNE

-296 AAGILDVLDN
+296 AAGILDILDN

-321 VYLSLSMVRKYNL
+321 VYLSLSMVRKYYL

-364 INGTEAEGAKDR
+364 INGTDAEGAKER
-376 VDFADAVPV
+376 PDFGDAVPV
-385 HPHQRLRLSTD
+385 HPHQRLRLATD
-396 EFNLTGRVIDVAAPV
+396 EDNLIGRVVDIATPI
-411 GKGQRGLIL
+411 GKGQRGLVL

-426 ATSLLQSIAT
+426 VTTLLRSIAT

-444 CHVMVVLIDTRP
+444 CHVMVVLVDARP

-475 DRQPADHTLVA
+475 DRPPADHTLVA

-516 YNLAAPPNGR
+516 YNLAAPANGR
-526 VLGGL
+526 VLGGV
-531 VDSSAVH
+531 VDASAVH

-550 EDGGSLTILATVTVG
+550 EDAGSLTILATVTVD

-575 EELAGTANLELRL
+575 EELSGTANLELRL
-588 SVDRAAAGIVP
+588 SADRAARGIVP
-599 AVDVVASGTRH
+599 AIDVAASTTRF
-610 EELLLAPAEGAVVGN
+610 EEKLLAPAEGAVVGD

-638 LNKLVGSRMSAD
+638 VTQVFGARTTAR

>member
-1 MLLADLKSMAA
+1 MTETPSAPAENAATKPAKKSGGLSSMLLADLKSMAA

-21 MKKAVLVE
+21 MKKAQLVD
-29 AIKSSQS
+29 AIRAHQSGAAPAQSAQPARSEQPAQQPAQSEQPARQEEQPTQS
-36 APATPTT
+36 APPA
-43 KSVTKPNAKT
+43 
-53 PVEEPAAKPAEK
+53 EPAA
-65 PAEEPAAEPVV
+65 AAEPA
-76 KPVVRRTQRTAR
+76 PQTTVRTRTRKQR
-88 TVVVQAPTQAPTQAP
+88 QAEQQA
-103 AQASSETPTEAAT
+103 E
-116 ETPAPEPAP
+116 
-125 DRQPRER
+125 
-132 RAREKQAPATDVQD
+132 
-146 QGAQD
+146 
-151 KQSQDRSEQRRQGQD
+151 RSEQQPEERAEQKPEEK
-166 RQDQDRSEQRRQG
+166 SEQRAEQKPE
-179 QDRSEQ
+179 QKSERSE
-185 RRQGQDKQAQDKQ
+185 KQ
-198 DSDKQGQKQAQ
+198 DQKKSDRQQGQKQDQ
-209 QTQGKQ
+209 GQKQGKQ
-215 SRQGGQGNQGQ
+215 N
-226 QQGNQGQQQGQQA
+226 QQGKQDRDQNRQDQNRQDQNRQDRDQNRQ
-239 YDKQDQQS
+239 DRDQNRQDQNRQDQQAQHQS
-247 YQFQNDDDD
+247 DDDE

-270 RDRTTVRAGTRNE
+270 RDRTLPRQTGSRNE

-321 VYLSLSMVRKYNL
+321 VYLSLSMVRKYHL

-364 INGTEAEGAKDR
+364 VNGTEAEGAKER
-376 VDFADAVPV
+376 PEFADAVPV
-385 HPHQRLRLSTD
+385 HPHQRLRLASD
-396 EFNLTGRVIDVAAPV
+396 ADLIGRVVDVASPV
-411 GKGQRGLIL
+411 GKGQRGLVL

-426 ATSLLQSIAT
+426 ATTLFQSIAQ
-436 SVTTNNPE
+436 SVTANNPE
-444 CHVMVVLIDTRP
+444 CHVMVVLVDTRP
-456 EEVTDF
+456 EEVTDY
-462 QRAVKGEV
+462 QRTVKGEV

-516 YNLAAPPNGR
+516 YNLAAPANGR
-526 VLGGL
+526 VLAGL
-531 VDSSAVH
+531 VDASAVH

-543 FGAARKI
+543 FGAARAV
-550 EDGGSLTILATVTVG
+550 EDGGSLTILATVAVG

-575 EELAGTANLELRL
+575 EELAGAANLELVL
-588 SVDRAAAGIVP
+588 SAERAAKGIVP
-599 AVDVVASGTRH
+599 AVDVAASGTRH
-610 EELLLAPAEGAVVGN
+610 EEGLLAPAEGAVVGD

-638 LNKLVGSRMSAD
+638 VTKVVGAR